1 MSPFDRRLFSHF
13 NWTLFF
19 VALLLFA
26 LGVLNLY
33 SASSL
38 RMETGLT
45 TVYFYKKQLF
55 WGLAGLLGL
64 LIFLSFD
71 YRHLKSLVWP
81 IFWVSVLLL
90 LWILLFEP
98 ARYGAKRWISLGF
111 FSLQPTELAKLSVIL
126 LTAYFLAKIPGK
138 LSLAGLGKLLGLV
151 LLPCSLIVL
160 QPDLGSSLNIL
171 LIFFGMILY
180 KGLQKGV
187 YFWMAAAVPVVAPLG
202 WIFLQDYQRRR
213 ILSFL
218 NPETDPL
225 GSGYNILQSQIAI
238 GSGQLWGKGF
248 LEGTQSQLRF
258 LPEKH
263 TDFVLAVFGEEWGFA
278 GCFFLLALFCI
289 FLQQILRVIQE
300 SKDSLGSYLCLG
312 IFFYFYWQILIN
324 MAMVLGL
331 SPVVG
336 IPLPFLS
343 YGGSST
349 VLNFCLLGLVLNVS
363 MRRFVF
369 RH

>member
-13 NWTLFF
+13 NWTLLFLGL
-19 VALLLFA
+19 VLFA

-38 RMETGLT
+38 RLEQGLA
-45 TVYFYKKQLF
+45 TVSFYKKQLY
-55 WGLAGLLGL
+55 WGAAGLLGL
-64 LIFLSFD
+64 FVCLSFD

-81 IFWVSVLLL
+81 LFGLSILLL
-90 LWILLFEP
+90 TWLLLFEP
-98 ARYGAKRWISLGF
+98 ARFGSKRWISLEF
-111 FSLQPTELAKLSVIL
+111 VSFQPTELAKLSVIL

-138 LSLAGLGKLLGLV
+138 LDLACLGKLLGLV
-151 LLPCSLIVL
+151 LLPCVLIVL

-171 LIFFGMILY
+171 LIFFGMLLY

-187 YFWMAAAVPVVAPLG
+187 YLCLALVLPVLAPMG
-202 WIFLQDYQRRR
+202 WFLLHDYQKRR
-213 ILSFL
+213 IFSFL

-278 GCFFLLALFCI
+278 GCFLLLTLFCA
-289 FLQQILRVIQE
+289 FLQQILRIIQE

-331 SPVVG
+331 TPIVG

-369 RH
+369 KQ